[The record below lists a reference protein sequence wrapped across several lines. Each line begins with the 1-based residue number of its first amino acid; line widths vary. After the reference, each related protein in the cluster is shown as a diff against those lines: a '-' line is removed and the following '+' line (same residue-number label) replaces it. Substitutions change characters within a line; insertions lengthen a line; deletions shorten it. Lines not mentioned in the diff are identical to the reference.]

1 MSFDK
6 NKQLKDAL
14 QSIESVKKSG
24 GNFVVLAETLVPETK
39 AHLRKHGY
47 EVEKETCYNDTYY
60 VVRWEA

>member
-14 QSIESVKKSG
+14 QDIESVKKRG
-24 GNFVVLAETLVPETK
+24 GDFIVLAETLASETK
-39 AHLRKHGY
+39 TYLRKRGY

-60 VVRWEA
+60 VVRWDV